1 MAFSQL
7 PSPTDTINIA
17 DSAKVHLANV
27 SQALLN
33 DPNGFIENLLQNAIN
48 FGLKVL
54 AALVIYAIG
63 AWVIKWVK
71 SLLKRFFV
79 RRNTDRALASFVS
92 SLTSITL
99 TIILVVITIGAL
111 GINTTSIAA
120 LLAAGG
126 MAVGM
131 ALSGTVQNFAGG
143 IMILAFKP
151 FKAGDYIEALGY
163 SGVVTELNIVYTKL
177 TTLDNRS
184 IVLPNGSLSNGNINN
199 FSQHDH
205 RRVDWKVNVSYGSD
219 IEKVKKACLE
229 ILSSDKRV
237 LTADA
242 DPTVSNPFIALSEM
256 KDSSIELVVR
266 AWVISSDYW
275 DVYFDFNE
283 KVYSELP
290 KKGISFPFPQID
302 VHLTKQN

>member
-143 IMILAFKP
+143 IMI
-151 FKAGDYIEALGY
+151 
-163 SGVVTELNIVYTKL
+163 
-177 TTLDNRS
+177 
-184 IVLPNGSLSNGNINN
+184 
-199 FSQHDH
+199 
-205 RRVDWKVNVSYGSD
+205 
-219 IEKVKKACLE
+219 
-229 ILSSDKRV
+229 
-237 LTADA
+237 
-242 DPTVSNPFIALSEM
+242 
-256 KDSSIELVVR
+256 
-266 AWVISSDYW
+266 
-275 DVYFDFNE
+275 
-283 KVYSELP
+283 
-290 KKGISFPFPQID
+290 
-302 VHLTKQN
+302 